1 MLCTVWER
9 ILLRFARSK
18 HVCWKCYSMQGHNG
32 KLLGE
37 AIIRLRRI
45 TICPILPD
53 KALKICYT

>member
-9 ILLRFARSK
+9 ILLRFAISK

-37 AIIRLRRI
+37 AIGELEN
-45 TICPILPD
+45 
-53 KALKICYT
+53 